1 MGDLLHRFPN
11 IVQPYNHYL
20 YRNLQDKDVGV
31 RKTTL
36 TVLTHLCL
44 NDMIKVRGDLC
55 EIALLFNDSNEEIQ
69 GLVKQFF
76 YQLNKKDPK
85 IIFNLIPDALTR
97 LSIQ

>member
-11 IVQPYNHYL
+11 IVEPYNHYL

-44 NDMIKVRGDLC
+44 NDMIKVRSDLC
-55 EIALLFNDSNEEIQ
+55 
-69 GLVKQFF
+69 
-76 YQLNKKDPK
+76 
-85 IIFNLIPDALTR
+85 
-97 LSIQ
+97 